1 MTYRLA
7 LAVLC
12 LSWALAPAVG
22 AAVDTTANPVR
33 KVVTLLQKMQ
43 KAVEAEGEKEKELF
57 DKFACYCKTS
67 GGTLSESISAAE
79 AKLPELAAEIKSSQ
93 EEKAQVES
101 DLAQAK
107 TDLKDAKTTMAEAT
121 AKREKE
127 AAEFAAL
134 QADYVA
140 NIGACMKAVA
150 ALEKGMAGAF
160 MQTSAVG
167 VLKKLANDVKMNMA
181 DDDREQLLAFLS
193 GTGPFSQ
200 GYSSSSGQVVGLLKQ
215 LGDEMATALSEA
227 THEEEKAIHI
237 FNELMAAKTQEADAL
252 TKTIEDKIQKSGEL
266 AVSIAQLI
274 NDQGDTAEALAED
287 KQFLASLEKSCSTK
301 NEEWEKRC
309 KTRADELLA
318 LAETI
323 KILNDD
329 DALEL
334 FKKTLPGASF
344 VQMGEA
350 YVARRKRAYSLIQRA
365 AQDAEGNGL
374 PLKFIM
380 LALEGK
386 KIGFEK
392 VIAMIDEM
400 LATLKREQADDDSK
414 KEYCASELDLSD
426 DKKKVIEKTISDTEA
441 AIAAAKDSIST
452 LTDEIAA
459 LKKAIAD
466 LDKSV
471 ASATEQRKDENSE
484 FKELMSSNS
493 AAKELLLMA
502 ENRLNQFYNPKM
514 YKAPA
519 KAERSS
525 MDAISQDVG
534 GAAVLV
540 QIAEHRRLAE
550 APPPPPETFGAY
562 SKKSEEHGGVVQMI
576 RLLIKDLDKEMT
588 EAETEEKDSQSDYE
602 EMMTES
608 AAKRA
613 TDSKALSD
621 KEGAKANMEGDLQM
635 HAEGLK
641 EAKRDLAATLQYIH
655 SLHIE
660 CDWLLK
666 YYDVRKEMRAS
677 EVDALGK
684 AKAVLNGAD
693 FSLLQS
699 KAQGFLTRSQ

>member
-1 MTYRLA
+1 
-7 LAVLC
+7 
-12 LSWALAPAVG
+12 
-22 AAVDTTANPVR
+22 
-33 KVVTLLQKMQ
+33 
-43 KAVEAEGEKEKELF
+43 
-57 DKFACYCKTS
+57 
-67 GGTLSESISAAE
+67 
-79 AKLPELAAEIKSSQ
+79 
-93 EEKAQVES
+93 
-101 DLAQAK
+101 
-107 TDLKDAKTTMAEAT
+107 
-121 AKREKE
+121 
-127 AAEFAAL
+127 
-134 QADYVA
+134 
-140 NIGACMKAVA
+140 
-150 ALEKGMAGAF
+150 
-160 MQTSAVG
+160 
-167 VLKKLANDVKMNMA
+167 MNMA

-414 KEYCASELDLSD
+414 KEYCSSELDTSD
-426 DKKKVIEKTISDTEA
+426 DKKKSIEKTISDTDA
-441 AIAAAKDSIST
+441 AITAAKEGIST

-459 LKKAIAD
+459 LNKAIKT
-466 LDKSV
+466 LDSEV
-471 ASATEQRKDENSE
+471 AEATEQRKDENAE

-493 AAKELLLMA
+493 AAKELLEMA
-502 ENRLNQFYNPKM
+502 VNRLNQYYNPKM

-519 KAERSS
+519 KVERSA

-534 GAAVLV
+534 GAASLV
-540 QIAEHRRLAE
+540 QVSAHRRLAE

-562 SKKSEEHGGVVQMI
+562 QKKGQEHGGVVQMI
-576 RLLIKDLDKEMT
+576 QLLIKDLDKEMT
-588 EAETEEKDSQSDYE
+588 EAETSEKDSQSDYE
-602 EMMTES
+602 GLMRES

-613 TDSKALSD
+613 SDSKALAD
-621 KEGAKANMEGDLQM
+621 KEGEKASLEGDLQA
-635 HAEGLK
+635 HKDTLK
-641 EAKRDLAATLQYIH
+641 EAKTDLAATLKYIH
-655 SLHIE
+655 SLHTE

-693 FSLLQS
+693 FSLLQT
-699 KAQGFLTRSQ
+699 AQSLRR